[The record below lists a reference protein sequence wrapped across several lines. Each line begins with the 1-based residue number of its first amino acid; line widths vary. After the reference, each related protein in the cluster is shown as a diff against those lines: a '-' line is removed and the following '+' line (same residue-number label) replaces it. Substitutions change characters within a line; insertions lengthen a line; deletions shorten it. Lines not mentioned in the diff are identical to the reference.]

1 MQTNVIIT
9 KEDKYL
15 RISGKNLCK
24 DVRNFVC
31 PFAGYE
37 ESSKLRKRIIALQKI
52 KSSVAG
58 QQFVFP
64 IE

>member
-9 KEDKYL
+9 KEYKYP
-15 RISGKNLCK
+15 RVSGKNLCK
-24 DVRNFVC
+24 DIKDFVC
-31 PFAGYE
+31 PFAGYQ
-37 ESSKLRKRIIALQKI
+37 ESSKLRKRIIALQKM

-58 QQFVFP
+58 QQFAFP